1 MRIYNAD
8 CRIRKNGY
16 AVAAPLFKYS
26 PASYPI
32 FHKCRRTVVLPAP
45 RVFRSSHV
53 NVNMYPFPEAADAEK
68 IIACTKTIITKH
80 KTAIFSTSYSSS
92 PFCSINFHHCF
103 QKQQSQAGEKAKKD
117 TPPSSKKF
125 GLCVLFSFVF

>member
-1 MRIYNAD
+1 
-8 CRIRKNGY
+8 
-16 AVAAPLFKYS
+16 
-26 PASYPI
+26 
-32 FHKCRRTVVLPAP
+32 
-45 RVFRSSHV
+45 
-53 NVNMYPFPEAADAEK
+53 MYPFPEAADAEK

-117 TPPSSKKF
+117 TPPLLKNLGYASF
-125 GLCVLFSFVF
+125 FHLFSDSIAS